1 MIADLIAIALYAVA
15 CFICGAIGKTVGA
28 DLAHGY
34 TEDTSPNAEGVGIG
48 TALACICFVAASCL
62 VIWG

>member
-1 MIADLIAIALYAVA
+1 MNAFLAIVLYAVA

-34 TEDTSPNAEGVGIG
+34 TEDTSPNVEGVAAG
-48 TALACICFVAASCL
+48 TILAFLCFAVASCL